1 MHEFQ
6 REWYA
11 LLTLFFFFL
20 ERDVI
25 MDTLFLII
33 KLILQF
39 SQ

>member
-1 MHEFQ
+1 MHNLQ

-25 MDTLFLII
+25 MDTLFIMIELIFT
-33 KLILQF
+33 LTQ
-39 SQ
+39 